1 MSSGNGTNPARHRSK
16 RPYRDSALAY
26 AGLGAIV
33 AVIAYATGSGLVKS
47 LSGGVAAFVLATA
60 YTWWRMR
67 SREREAERQQ
77 P

>member
-26 AGLGAIV
+26 AGLGALV
-33 AVIAYATGSGLVKS
+33 AVIAYATGSGLVRS

-67 SREREAERQQ
+67 SRERKAEREQ

>member
-16 RPYRDSALAY
+16 RPYRDSAFAY
-26 AGLGAIV
+26 AGLGALV
-33 AVIAYATGSGLVKS
+33 AVIAYATGSGLVRS

-67 SREREAERQQ
+67 SRERQAEREQ

>member
-1 MSSGNGTNPARHRSK
+1 VTSGNGTNPARHRSK

-26 AGLGAIV
+26 AGLGTLV

-67 SREREAERQQ
+67 SREREAERQE

>member
-26 AGLGAIV
+26 AGLGALV
-33 AVIAYATGSGLVKS
+33 AVIAYATGSGRVRS

-67 SREREAERQQ
+67 SREREAERQE

>member
-1 MSSGNGTNPARHRSK
+1 MSSNGTNPARHRSK

-26 AGLGAIV
+26 AGLGALV
-33 AVIAYATGSGLVKS
+33 AVIAYATGSGVLRSV
-47 LSGGVAAFVLATA
+47 SGGVAAFVLATA

-67 SREREAERQQ
+67 SRARSAERQA

>member
-1 MSSGNGTNPARHRSK
+1 VSSGNGTNPARHRSK

-26 AGLGAIV
+26 AGLGALV
-33 AVIAYATGSGLVKS
+33 AVIAYATGSGLVRS
-47 LSGGVAAFVLATA
+47 IAGGVAAFVLATA

-67 SREREAERQQ
+67 SREREAEREQ

>member
-16 RPYRDSALAY
+16 RPYRDSAVAY
-26 AGLGAIV
+26 AGLGGLV
-33 AVIAYATGSGLVKS
+33 AVIAYATGSGLVRS

-67 SREREAERQQ
+67 SREREAERQR

>member
-1 MSSGNGTNPARHRSK
+1 MSRGNGTNPARHRSK

-26 AGLGAIV
+26 AGLGALV
-33 AVIAYATGSGLVKS
+33 AVIAYASGSSVLRSV
-47 LSGGVAAFVLATA
+47 SGGVAAFVLATG
-60 YTWWRMR
+60 YTWWRIR

>member
-1 MSSGNGTNPARHRSK
+1 VTAGNGTNPARQRSK

-26 AGLGAIV
+26 AGLGALV
-33 AVIAYATGSGLVKS
+33 FVIAFATGSGLLKS
-47 LSGGVAAFVLATA
+47 LAGGASAFVLATA

-67 SREREAERQQ
+67 VREREAERQS

>member
-16 RPYRDSALAY
+16 RPYRDSAFAY
-26 AGLGAIV
+26 AGLGALV
-33 AVIAYATGSGLVKS
+33 AVIAYATGSGLVRS

-67 SREREAERQQ
+67 SREREAERQR

>member
-1 MSSGNGTNPARHRSK
+1 VSSGNGTNPARRRSK

-26 AGLGAIV
+26 AGLGALV

-67 SREREAERQQ
+67 SREREADRQQ

>member
-1 MSSGNGTNPARHRSK
+1 MSGNGTNPARHRSK
-16 RPYRDSALAY
+16 HPYRDSALAY

-33 AVIAYATGSGLVKS
+33 AAIAFASGSGVLKS
-47 LSGGVAAFVLATA
+47 LAGGVAAFVLATA

-67 SREREAERQQ
+67 SRERNAEREA